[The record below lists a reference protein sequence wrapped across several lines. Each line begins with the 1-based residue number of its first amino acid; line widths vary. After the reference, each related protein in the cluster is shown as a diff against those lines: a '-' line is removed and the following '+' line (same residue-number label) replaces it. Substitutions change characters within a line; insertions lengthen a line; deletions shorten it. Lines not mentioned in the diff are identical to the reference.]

1 MRLKLGLYIG
11 LPSWSLPVYQC
22 KPQKMAAETWAQKK
36 TEAGSANGKKLPPQR
51 LWLVLCLAIISS
63 TVSADAKGIN
73 YTISDN
79 NFDGNQGPI
88 AKNGLLGR
96 NPKNYKFI
104 KCLNFDH

>member
-1 MRLKLGLYIG
+1 MGPYLG
-11 LPSWSLPVYQC
+11 LPSWSLPVYQR
-22 KPQKMAAETWAQKK
+22 KPQKMAAETWAQKN
-36 TEAGSANGKKLPPQR
+36 TGAGSANGKKLSAQR
-51 LWLVLCLAIISS
+51 LWLVLCLTIMSS

-96 NPKNYKFI
+96 NP
-104 KCLNFDH
+104 NFF